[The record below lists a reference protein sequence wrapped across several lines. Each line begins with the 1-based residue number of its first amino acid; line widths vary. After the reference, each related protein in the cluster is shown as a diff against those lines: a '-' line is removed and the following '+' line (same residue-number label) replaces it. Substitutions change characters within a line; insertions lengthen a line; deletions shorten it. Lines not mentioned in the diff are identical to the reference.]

1 MNIYEFADKL
11 TVLSPIGLVIGIL
24 GGIIHYLSLT
34 KVYKLITVYLVVSL
48 LTDLTSRIL
57 SLLDQENLIL
67 LPFFNLLEFLL
78 FLRVYYLFFEK
89 KKQMLL
95 LVIAGVFLAGFSLD
109 LFHSFASPDLMTNS
123 YSSIIESMSIVFLAF
138 LFFFDR
144 IRASDELVWPTFVLN
159 SVILVYFSVKLMFYI
174 PIKFFIQDDTNLKF
188 YFWIVHSLMLII
200 FYLYLAKS
208 IWKHGK
214 IQKQ

>member
-11 TVLSPIGLVIGIL
+11 TILSPIGSGIGIL
-24 GGIIHYLSLT
+24 GGIIHYASLT
-34 KVYKLITVYLVVSL
+34 KVYKLITVYLAVSF
-48 LTDLTSRIL
+48 LTDLTSRLL

-67 LPFFNLLEFLL
+67 FPFFNLLELLIFLKI
-78 FLRVYYLFFEK
+78 YYLFFEK
-89 KKQMLL
+89 SKQILL
-95 LVIAGVFLAGFSLD
+95 LIIAGVFLAGFSLD
-109 LFHSFASPDLMTNS
+109 LFQLVTSPDLMTNS
-123 YSSIIESMSIVFLAF
+123 YSSIVESLSIVFLAF

-144 IRASDELVWPTFVLN
+144 IRASNELIWPDFVLN
-159 SVILVYFSVKLMFYI
+159 SVILVYFSGKLMFYI
-174 PIKFFIQDDTNLKF
+174 PIKFFIEDDTNLKF

-200 FYLYLAKS
+200 FYLYLAQS